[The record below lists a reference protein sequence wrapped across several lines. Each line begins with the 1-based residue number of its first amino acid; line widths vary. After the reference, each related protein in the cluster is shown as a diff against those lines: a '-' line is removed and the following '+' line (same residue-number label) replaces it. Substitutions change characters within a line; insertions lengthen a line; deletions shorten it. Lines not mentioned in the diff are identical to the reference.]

1 MTKFIEINNNL
12 INIDFIAYVT
22 IDKGQTLDGNAKD
35 FVTFYTKNGKC
46 EYTDN
51 LEKFTLFKTLVEWL

>member
-22 IDKGQTLDGNAKD
+22 IDKWQTLDGNAKD

-46 EYTDN
+46 AYTDN
-51 LEKFTLFKTLVEWL
+51 LEKFTLFKTLVEWM

>member
-35 FVTFYTKNGKC
+35 FVIFYTKNGKC

-51 LEKFTLFKTLVEWL
+51 LEKYTLFKILVEWL